1 MASKHGP
8 GAPTHG
14 SNPSACRCDELQATD
29 VVDDGITLADHAQLA
44 GYFLWFRR
52 MRDRNIA
59 MS

>member
-1 MASKHGP
+1 
-8 GAPTHG
+8 
-14 SNPSACRCDELQATD
+14 
-29 VVDDGITLADHAQLA
+29 VVADGITLADHGQLA